1 MPGFSFFFW
10 TPQQR
15 SLITLSVKHGRTLDD
30 ARQRLEM
37 TVNQVQSQFATMVD
51 RTEWSSDRNTVR
63 LVGKGFWVEMRV
75 DPTDVHINGDIPILG
90 KLLGG
95 PLTAGLKKIVE
106 KNFQKK
112 LT

>member
-1 MPGFSFFFW
+1 M
-10 TPQQR
+10 
-15 SLITLSVKHGRTLDD
+15 SLITLSVKHGRSLDE

-37 TVNQVQSQFATMVD
+37 TVSQVQSQYGSMID
-51 RTEWSSDRNTVR
+51 RTEWSADRNQVK
-63 LVGKGFWVEMRV
+63 LLGNGFWIEMWI
-75 DPTDVHINGDIPILG
+75 DATDVHINGDIPLLG

-95 PLTAGLKKIVE
+95 PLKAGLKRIVE